1 MNNNFKVDK
10 LELPGELGLGEMI
23 KFVSNN
29 IYGILI
35 VIVMIILGTAYV
47 VYNNIADNEG
57 MSTLSNIHNNAPELK
72 NIEILNNLEKKE
84 HEDDKSCIKLKD
96 TYDREC
102 KVIKDKFNCD
112 SRYCCTWSKMGNGFQ
127 CVGDKKEGFA
137 NNLDGGY
144 YQNKQNKQNK

>member
-10 LELPGELGLGEMI
+10 LELPGELGLGEII

-57 MSTLSNIHNNAPELK
+57 MSTLSNMHNNAPEVK

-84 HEDDKSCIKLKD
+84 K
-96 TYDREC
+96 
-102 KVIKDKFNCD
+102 NPD
-112 SRYCCTWSKMGNGFQ
+112 SIIEM
-127 CVGDKKEGFA
+127 
-137 NNLDGGY
+137 
-144 YQNKQNKQNK
+144 